1 MSTTLYLVRR
11 WGQNPAGQTLTV
23 EDDSQAAWL
32 LDHNYAQRTKTST
45 SASAGAAA
53 PGTDGPDL
61 LAGGDGSR
69 RRPMATPSSDKRP
82 NRAVPV
88 AGSPVQYNAGVAPTQ
103 QGGGDGGDGGDEAP
117 SEGKAEDEADE
128 QAEASA
134 PSSKLSGSGRRKS
147 S

>member
-1 MSTTLYLVRR
+1 MSTNLYLVRR

-23 EDDSQAAWL
+23 EDDAQAAWL
-32 LDHNYAQRTKTST
+32 LDHNYAQRSKTST
-45 SASAGAAA
+45 SASDNAVA

-61 LAGGDGSR
+61 RAGGDGTR
-69 RRPMATPSSDKRP
+69 RRPTSIRSTDKRE
-82 NRAVPV
+82 NRAWPV

-117 SEGKAEDEADE
+117 SGSEEGKAE
-128 QAEASA
+128 ASG

>member
-32 LDHNYAQRTKTST
+32 LDHNYAQRSKDST
-45 SASAGAAA
+45 SASDNAAA

-61 LAGGDGSR
+61 RAGGDGTR
-69 RRPMATPSSDKRP
+69 RRPTSMRSSDKRE
-82 NRAVPV
+82 NRAWPV

-103 QGGGDGGDGGDEAP
+103 QGGGDEGDGGDEAP
-117 SEGKAEDEADE
+117 SEDKAEDG

>member
-1 MSTTLYLVRR
+1 MSTKLFLVRR

-23 EDDSQAAWL
+23 EDDTQARWL

-45 SASAGAAA
+45 SASDGAAA

-61 LAGGDGSR
+61 RAGGDGSR
-69 RRPMATPSSDKRP
+69 RRPTATSSSDERA
-82 NRAVPV
+82 NRALPV

-103 QGGGDGGDGGDEAP
+103 KGGGDEA
-117 SEGKAEDEADE
+117 
-128 QAEASA
+128 EASA
-134 PSSKLSGSGRRKS
+134 EPAPKSSGRRKS

>member
-11 WGQNPAGQTLTV
+11 WGQNPAGQTLTI

-32 LDHNYAQRTKTST
+32 LDHSYAQRTKSST

-103 QGGGDGGDGGDEAP
+103 QGGGDGGDEAP
-117 SEGKAEDEADE
+117 SGGKAEDE
-128 QAEASA
+128 QVEASA